1 MVDDVKQD
9 APPQT
14 PLAQTPAPPAP
25 PQGPRR
31 LRLAVRSDGTP
42 GGTQL
47 VDADSGEPL
56 AFEGGCHAEVRGDPK
71 QGGRAS
77 VRLTFDGLEVDARA
91 AQAPFHLVGA
101 TLGHAPP
108 PAGTA
113 LGLPTPG
120 AALGLPT
127 PGVAAG
133 GPGQAPT
140 TPLEFFLRH
149 NEALNEQ
156 QPRRTGPRP

>member
-1 MVDDVKQD
+1 VADEPKQD
-9 APPQT
+9 IPSRAPT
-14 PLAQTPAPPAP
+14 AQAPAPPA

-101 TLGHAPP
+101 TLGHTPP

-113 LGLPTPG
+113 LGLPTPS
-120 AALGLPT
+120 ASLREDAPGLTTAPGT
-127 PGVAAG
+127 PEHVRAWNDAMNARRAG
-133 GPGQAPT
+133 G
-140 TPLEFFLRH
+140 R
-149 NEALNEQ
+149 
-156 QPRRTGPRP
+156 

>member
-1 MVDDVKQD
+1 MAEEVKPD
-9 APPQT
+9 APSQ
-14 PLAQTPAPPAP
+14 APPAP
-25 PQGPRR
+25 TPTPPAPQGPRR

-56 AFEGGCHAEVRGDPK
+56 SFEGGCHAEVRGDPG
-71 QGGRAS
+71 QGGTAS
-77 VRLTFDGLEVDARA
+77 VRLVFDGLEVDARA

-120 AALGLPT
+120 ASGP
-127 PGVAAG
+127 
-133 GPGQAPT
+133 PGQGPV
-140 TPLEFFLRH
+140 TPFESFLRH

-156 QPRRTGPRP
+156 QSRRAGPRP

>member
-1 MVDDVKQD
+1 MAEEVKPD

-14 PLAQTPAPPAP
+14 PTAPTPAPPA

-113 LGLPTPG
+113 LGLPTPS
-120 AALGLPT
+120 ASL
-127 PGVAAG
+127 
-133 GPGQAPT
+133 QAPVEG
-140 TPLEFFLRH
+140 PPPARDSWKEH
-149 NEALNEQ
+149 NDRLNE
-156 QPRRTGPRP
+156 GNKVGRP

>member
-1 MVDDVKQD
+1 MADDVKPD
-9 APPQT
+9 APPQA
-14 PLAQTPAPPAP
+14 PPAQTPAPPA

-56 AFEGGCHAEVRGDPK
+56 SFEGGCHAEVRGDPG
-71 QGGRAS
+71 QGGTAS
-77 VRLTFDGLEVDARA
+77 VRLVFDGLEVDARA

-113 LGLPTPG
+113 LGLPTPSASLPEDSPG
-120 AALGLPT
+120 LTAL
-127 PGVAAG
+127 PGSPEHARAWNDAMNARRAG
-133 GPGQAPT
+133 G
-140 TPLEFFLRH
+140 R
-149 NEALNEQ
+149 
-156 QPRRTGPRP
+156 